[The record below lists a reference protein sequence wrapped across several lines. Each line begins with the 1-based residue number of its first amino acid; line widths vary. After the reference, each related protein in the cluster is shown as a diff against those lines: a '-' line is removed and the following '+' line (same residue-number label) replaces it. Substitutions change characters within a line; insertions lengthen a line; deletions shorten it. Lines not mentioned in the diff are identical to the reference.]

1 MRPVRATALYIVR
14 YFKAFALSGRQVT
27 AQNKNPG
34 RCPGLWASAPSGR
47 AAVGCLT
54 IRACCL
60 YGQLGLQGVSV
71 PFKFRRIFRA
81 VWLKLPSTPFC
92 MVEITQHALLYGWN
106 YPTHPSVRLN
116 LPCMPFCTVE
126 ITLHTLLYGWN
137 YPACPSVRLN
147 LPCMPFCTVE
157 ITLHTLL
164 YGWNYPTHPSVWL
177 KLPYTPFCM
186 VEITQHALKGQ
197 KLLAQGSAL
206 GYIGSQ
212 PNAL

>member
-1 MRPVRATALYIVR
+1 MRPDRATALYIVR

-27 AQNKNPG
+27 AQYKNPG
-34 RCPGLWASAPSGR
+34 RSGLRASALSGC

-60 YGQLGLQGVSV
+60 YGLLGLQGD
-71 PFKFRRIFRA
+71 A
-81 VWLKLPSTPFC
+81 VMGFWACCLYGLLALWALLSHSNFAEFSSC

-106 YPTHPSVRLN
+106 YP
-116 LPCMPFCTVE
+116 
-126 ITLHTLLYGWN
+126 
-137 YPACPSVRLN
+137 ACPSVR
-147 LPCMPFCTVE
+147 
-157 ITLHTLL
+157 
-164 YGWNYPTHPSVWL
+164 L